1 MKLLFLF
8 SGSIRTLVKNIEI
21 LEKKLTHINIDY
33 DMYLYNSSDD
43 DEKYTNVSITDVN
56 FFKKFKIIYNDK
68 KNFIFPKIN
77 NIFDIDNMKIINTFK
92 QWYKLHQLFTI
103 IPHNTYDYIIRI
115 RPDIEILSSCEELYN
130 IFSSLNK
137 NTLYVPNILMH
148 ESKII
153 KKYDTYEHI
162 NDQFCICDYNVM
174 QIYANFYNH
183 LMDFQ
188 HMPFIS
194 EIILLQYLLINNVNV
209 VKININYKLNLS
221 PCNIIAI
228 SGDSGTGKTT
238 LMNNIQN
245 LLFDKYLCFETDRYH
260 KWERNDNNWKIYTH
274 LDPHSN
280 FLEKMAND
288 TYNLKMGSDIYT
300 VDYDHSTGKF
310 INDTKIQSKNGII
323 LCGLHTLYCDKIL
336 NLIDI
341 KIYIDTDEK
350 LKKVWKLIRDTTK
363 RKQSYEQIML
373 SIESR
378 EKDYQKYIL
387 PQKDHADIIV
397 HNYCNEILDL
407 KQYYTYNNLNINTD
421 IFISESFYKINN
433 HKITFRLIHFVK
445 YNNLY
450 KCDANLTSIM
460 QYLKTTYNIVPTEN
474 YAILQ
479 LLLIYI
485 LFNND

>member
-1 MKLLFLF
+1 
-8 SGSIRTLVKNIEI
+8 
-21 LEKKLTHINIDY
+21 
-33 DMYLYNSSDD
+33 
-43 DEKYTNVSITDVN
+43 
-56 FFKKFKIIYNDK
+56 
-68 KNFIFPKIN
+68 
-77 NIFDIDNMKIINTFK
+77 
-92 QWYKLHQLFTI
+92 
-103 IPHNTYDYIIRI
+103 
-115 RPDIEILSSCEELYN
+115 
-130 IFSSLNK
+130 
-137 NTLYVPNILMH
+137 
-148 ESKII
+148 
-153 KKYDTYEHI
+153 
-162 NDQFCICDYNVM
+162 
-174 QIYANFYNH
+174 
-183 LMDFQ
+183 
-188 HMPFIS
+188 
-194 EIILLQYLLINNVNV
+194 
-209 VKININYKLNLS
+209 
-221 PCNIIAI
+221 
-228 SGDSGTGKTT
+228 
-238 LMNNIQN
+238 
-245 LLFDKYLCFETDRYH
+245 
-260 KWERNDNNWKIYTH
+260 
-274 LDPHSN
+274 
-280 FLEKMAND
+280 MAND

-323 LCGLHTLYCDKIL
+323 LCGLHTLYGDKIL